1 MEKFK
6 KKLVEMCKVN
16 VKAAVVFIILALF
29 LALLGIGDSE
39 GDVYLLAAGIFAF
52 VAILMFGT
60 AGTKKKR
67 IKAQLREMEEEG
79 SLQILYNDFSYTGA
93 KFSKKY
99 QVAYGRRY
107 LLDFAAA
114 KEGFRI
120 MDLQEIHNVFRCN
133 MVDGEPQE
141 TIYIALETA
150 DGSRTL
156 VGSAAKMTEEF
167 SGIIANLKQI
177 TRLNG
182 GAQWQ

>member
-67 IKAQLREMEEEG
+67 IKAQLSKMEEEG
-79 SLQILYNDFSYTGA
+79 VCKSFTMIFPIREQNFPKNIRWHTDVGIFWILQRL
-93 KFSKKY
+93 
-99 QVAYGRRY
+99 RRA
-107 LLDFAAA
+107 FA
-114 KEGFRI
+114 
-120 MDLQEIHNVFRCN
+120 
-133 MVDGEPQE
+133 
-141 TIYIALETA
+141 
-150 DGSRTL
+150 S
-156 VGSAAKMTEEF
+156 
-167 SGIIANLKQI
+167 
-177 TRLNG
+177 
-182 GAQWQ
+182 

>member
-67 IKAQLREMEEEG
+67 IKAQLREMEEE
-79 SLQILYNDFSYTGA
+79 
-93 KFSKKY
+93 
-99 QVAYGRRY
+99 
-107 LLDFAAA
+107 
-114 KEGFRI
+114 
-120 MDLQEIHNVFRCN
+120 
-133 MVDGEPQE
+133 
-141 TIYIALETA
+141 
-150 DGSRTL
+150 
-156 VGSAAKMTEEF
+156 
-167 SGIIANLKQI
+167 
-177 TRLNG
+177 
-182 GAQWQ
+182 